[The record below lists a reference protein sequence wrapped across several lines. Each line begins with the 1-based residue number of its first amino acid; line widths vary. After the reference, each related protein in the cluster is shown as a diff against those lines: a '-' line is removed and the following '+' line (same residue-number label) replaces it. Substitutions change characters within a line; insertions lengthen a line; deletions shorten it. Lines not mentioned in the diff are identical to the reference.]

1 MCKDIWICTFDVCT
15 WYIHSMNT
23 FYIGM
28 YMKMYGK
35 TNFNCTYMEYT
46 KNYDFLFVYT
56 CLYIACTWYKPVCT
70 WFIHVHSVSYLENAK
85 PFPAQCDVHCELACN
100 PFMIGLDSAYV
111 QESAI
116 WYIHC
121 LEAYIHAKN
130 HRGRWSAFLWLF
142 SQKTFKHVCQLLY
155 RVERCW
161 AMYEHAKDKKSQES
175 WPPATVILSVY
186 IRF

>member
-1 MCKDIWICTFDVCT
+1 
-15 WYIHSMNT
+15 MNT

-121 LEAYIHAKN
+121 LEAYIHAMN
-130 HRGRWSAFLWLF
+130 HRGRWSAFL
-142 SQKTFKHVCQLLY
+142 
-155 RVERCW
+155 
-161 AMYEHAKDKKSQES
+161 
-175 WPPATVILSVY
+175 
-186 IRF
+186 